1 MSVNGRRRCRRCLFT
16 AFQCVFFADRL
27 VGRRA
32 VEVKLNAVFFF
43 ECHSSDRPPAWPIS
57 ARRTRLPRARGRN
70 FLGEIEKKKQRRND
84 CERAEEKRER
94 TQLA

>member
-43 ECHSSDRPPAWPIS
+43 RVSFQRQAPRLADKRPEDEASSGAGAQFP
-57 ARRTRLPRARGRN
+57 
-70 FLGEIEKKKQRRND
+70 RRN
-84 CERAEEKRER
+84 
-94 TQLA
+94 